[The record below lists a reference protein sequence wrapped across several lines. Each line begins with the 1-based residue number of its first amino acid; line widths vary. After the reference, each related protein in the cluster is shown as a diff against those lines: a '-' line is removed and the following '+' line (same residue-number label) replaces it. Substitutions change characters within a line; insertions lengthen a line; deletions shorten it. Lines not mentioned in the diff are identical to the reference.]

1 MWRAEMVIAQ
11 DYWKIT
17 IQLRIFDGK
26 EEAEFIAQKRS
37 GHPVLTRYFDRPAIH
52 VKVSG
57 KPVHFY
63 DSDIIIEEISEDKFA
78 QMGPPIDSRV
88 PDGPQRILNALETR
102 DPRWMLKPSDMVP
115 SSMTLD
121 ELLDRHGNA
130 YSLQNVAW
138 GVQEHTQDNCR
149 HVIGSIG
156 DYKIVDLKSPE
167 IERHVRQIQEFNTT
181 RRAVPH
187 PGFMELT
194 RFCIN
199 CGAKNDIEANGVRYM
214 EIMKEL
220 GGY

>member
-11 DYWKIT
+11 DHWKIT
-17 IQLRIFDGK
+17 IQLRIFEGK
-26 EEAEFIAQKRS
+26 EEAEFIAKKRS
-37 GHPVLTRYFDRPAIH
+37 SHPVLTRYFNRPAIH
-52 VKVSG
+52 VRMSS

-63 DSDIIIEEISEDKFA
+63 DSDIVIEEISEDKLA
-78 QMGPPIDSRV
+78 Q
-88 PDGPQRILNALETR
+88 
-102 DPRWMLKPSDMVP
+102 MVP

-121 ELLDRHGNA
+121 ELLNRHGNA
-130 YSLQNVAW
+130 YPLQNVAW

-156 DYKIVDLKSPE
+156 DYKIVELKSPE

-199 CGAKNDIEANGVRYM
+199 CGAKNDIEANGLKYM